1 MTSIA
6 FPYVDPGQ
14 SPKTQ
19 FGLIDV
25 VSHLP
30 SVSSSLHQ
38 ETDGEA
44 HEMAMRMDLG
54 RQRQPGETRPP
65 APDANQRHDDP
76 RSGDIRPVLAVTVR
90 DGQPGATGPP
100 LAACVPHSMSASYEG
115 GETVAAY

>member
-1 MTSIA
+1 MPITSIA

-54 RQRQPGETRPP
+54 RQRQPGETR
-65 APDANQRHDDP
+65 RP
-76 RSGDIRPVLAVTVR
+76 RQTPTNDMMIREAETSGRF
-90 DGQPGATGPP
+90 
-100 LAACVPHSMSASYEG
+100 
-115 GETVAAY
+115 